1 MVDTYNSGSV
11 QSHLS
16 VMTVGWCTCFQAQ
29 TDVDPIDLWAEEY
42 SMLSLMEEPTCH
54 TIPPGL
60 VPTADE
66 HMDMTMQT
74 CWTIDPET
82 QSSTSEENMP
92 PTSEEGTPR
101 QACQQN
107 AVESTSLVEKLAF
120 HFQKTPLLSRYRLKS
135 LRTGM
140 TGAADMPMS
149 GTVSNGETIE
159 YHSQWQ
165 DAWIKT
171 KVTAVKR
178 EGTYDL
184 DCQPGAPRDRLSR
197 PMLAS
202 SSSEQQQR
210 QQQQQ
215 VQQQLLEHAQRQRSN
230 SCNATEHTTHRSAGA
245 VHRQNGNGSC
255 WLDCKRYASVLSIR
269 PRGARS
275 MPPRTSIASWASR
288 AISNP
293 SRFPQDSCA
302 LTVGKTVVHDSH
314 DCKLSDA
321 WANATTA
328 STNADGSYV
337 LDVNADASPT
347 QLQRPVEG
355 IFATKIP
362 EDAFKTRVPAE
373 LLQELSTS

>member
-1 MVDTYNSGSV
+1 M
-11 QSHLS
+11 
-16 VMTVGWCTCFQAQ
+16 F
-29 TDVDPIDLWAEEY
+29 
-42 SMLSLMEEPTCH
+42 SLIEEPTCH

-82 QSSTSEENMP
+82 GSSTSEENMP
-92 PTSEEGTPR
+92 PISEEGTPR

-107 AVESTSLVEKLAF
+107 AVESTSLVEKLAL

-140 TGAADMPMS
+140 TGTADMPVS

-159 YHSQWQ
+159 YHSQRQ

-184 DCQPGAPRDRLSR
+184 DCQAGAPRDRLSR
-197 PMLAS
+197 PVLAS
-202 SSSEQQQR
+202 SASEQQQWR
-210 QQQQQ
+210 
-215 VQQQLLEHAQRQRSN
+215 RQRSS
-230 SCNATEHTTHRSAGA
+230 SCNATEHPTHTSAGA

-288 AISNP
+288 AIGSP

-302 LTVGKTVVHDSH
+302 LTVGKTGVHDSH
-314 DCKLSDA
+314 DCKLSDG
-321 WANATTA
+321 WANAATA

-337 LDVNADASPT
+337 LHVNVDTSPT
-347 QLQRPVEG
+347 QLHRPGEG
-355 IFATKIP
+355 IFQTMIP